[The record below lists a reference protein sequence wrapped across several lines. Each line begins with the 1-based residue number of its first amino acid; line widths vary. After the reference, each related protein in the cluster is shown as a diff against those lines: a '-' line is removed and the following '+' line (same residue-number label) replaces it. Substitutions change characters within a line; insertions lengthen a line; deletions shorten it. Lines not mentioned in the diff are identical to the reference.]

1 MSDAVATRVA
11 DDGLS
16 VAIITGAGET
26 AFCVGSDLKARAAIE
41 QDEMPVW
48 KNR

>member
-11 DDGLS
+11 DDGLR

-26 AFCVGSDLKARAAIE
+26 AFCVGSDLKARAEIE
-41 QDEMPVW
+41 QDEMPMW
-48 KNR
+48 KNQ